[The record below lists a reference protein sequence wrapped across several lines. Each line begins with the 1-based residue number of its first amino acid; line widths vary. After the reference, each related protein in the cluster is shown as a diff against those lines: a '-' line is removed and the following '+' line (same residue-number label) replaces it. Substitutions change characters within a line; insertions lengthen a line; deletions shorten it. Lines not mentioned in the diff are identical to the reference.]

1 MAGSVLREQWR
12 SLAAAGG
19 WAYPSDWHLE
29 SVDAVC
35 EALADRRDPW
45 DAAERLGRDR
55 AVAAVGLPETLA
67 DIDALTSM
75 VAAPLAEQLRRAVSL
90 GWSAEATALP
100 ASIIDP
106 MTGLASA
113 GYLQVRLGEIYRAA
127 DASGVPAS
135 LSHALVM
142 TRVVTG
148 VQGLGRRLPMV
159 IVADALRAVFDG
171 GETLAVLSD
180 SMIAVLTTRSP
191 RLARR
196 VALGRQTAQRLLHTD
211 EHAGPARVRAWIE
224 SLPPTAAT
232 AADLLGDL
240 GR

>member
-1 MAGSVLREQWR
+1 MAGGLLREQWR
-12 SLAAAGG
+12 SLAAVGG

-35 EALADRRDPW
+35 EALADSRDPW

-55 AVAAVGLPETLA
+55 ATAAVGLPEALA
-67 DIDALTSM
+67 DIDALTSI
-75 VAAPLAEQLRRAVSL
+75 VPAPLAEPLRRAVSL
-90 GWSAEATALP
+90 GWSAVATAP
-100 ASIIDP
+100 PVSIVDP

-127 DASGVPAS
+127 AASEVAAS
-135 LSHALVM
+135 QSHALVM
-142 TRVVTG
+142 IQVATG

-180 SMIAVLTTRSP
+180 SMIVVLTERTG

-211 EHAGPARVRAWIE
+211 EQAGSARVRAWIE
-224 SLPPTAAT
+224 SLPPTAAA

>member
-1 MAGSVLREQWR
+1 MAGSLLRERWR
-12 SLAAAGG
+12 ALAAAG
-19 WAYPSDWHLE
+19 WAYPSDWHVE

-55 AVAAVGLPETLA
+55 ATAAVGLPETLA
-67 DIDALTSM
+67 DIDALTAI

-90 GWSAEATALP
+90 GWSAVATAP
-100 ASIIDP
+100 PVTIVDP

-113 GYLQVRLGEIYRAA
+113 GYLQVRLGELYRAA
-127 DASGVPAS
+127 AASEVPAS
-135 LSHALVM
+135 QSHALVM
-142 TRVVTG
+142 IRVVTG

-180 SMIAVLTTRSP
+180 SMITVLTERTP

-196 VALGRQTAQRLLHTD
+196 VALARQTAQRLLHSD
-211 EHAGPARVRAWIE
+211 EQAAPARVRAWIE

-232 AADLLGDL
+232 AVDLLGDL